1 MKGTKRNNN
10 GITLIALVITIIV
23 LIILAGVTIGA
34 VMGENGIIEN
44 AKKAKQNMT
53 NASGEENKQL
63 QNLTNEMNELLEG
76 ENGENGG
83 NEGETPKGT
92 IDFGDV
98 TWNNGQAEVSI
109 ITDNT
114 KDLLQYQ
121 VNGTEDGS
129 WKELKSGD
137 KVTNL
142 YHNDEVNA
150 RLWNGNSSE
159 IKKKK
164 IEDTNVPEV
173 QISVTNVT
181 TNSISVSVVASDK
194 ESGLS
199 DTDTYA
205 YYKNGAFVTAS
216 TNNSYVYNNLSEST
230 PYTLEVKVQDKAGN
244 EGKADISQRT
254 NSTPTIDNTVKEGD
268 YVYYTDSTGTEQ
280 KCIVLYGPSSQYGIQ
295 IITETALGR
304 FALGSKD
311 FNVSINEYNDAI
323 MMLNNEAETYRN
335 KSNGIA
341 SKARCVGSVPNNPN
355 SESGYY
361 SDPGNWVSGRGKF
374 KDIDYNYNTDYN
386 QMQRLGIVDG
396 VPKYWLASRYLY
408 KNGGDHTFGIRVVN
422 FSGSASEECEL
433 VQINSN
439 GGIKSQGYLN
449 NCIRPVFT
457 LNRGLKIVG
466 GNGSSSSPYKL
477 SR

>member
-1 MKGTKRNNN
+1 
-10 GITLIALVITIIV
+10 
-23 LIILAGVTIGA
+23 
-34 VMGENGIIEN
+34 MGENGIIEN

-83 NEGETPKGT
+83 NEGETPEGT

-199 DTDTYA
+199 DTDT
-205 YYKNGAFVTAS
+205 
-216 TNNSYVYNNLSEST
+216 
-230 PYTLEVKVQDKAGN
+230 
-244 EGKADISQRT
+244 
-254 NSTPTIDNTVKEGD
+254 TIKMEHLLQHLLT
-268 YVYYTDSTGTEQ
+268 
-280 KCIVLYGPSSQYGIQ
+280 IHMF
-295 IITETALGR
+295 II
-304 FALGSKD
+304 
-311 FNVSINEYNDAI
+311 I
-323 MMLNNEAETYRN
+323 
-335 KSNGIA
+335 
-341 SKARCVGSVPNNPN
+341 
-355 SESGYY
+355 
-361 SDPGNWVSGRGKF
+361 
-374 KDIDYNYNTDYN
+374 
-386 QMQRLGIVDG
+386 
-396 VPKYWLASRYLY
+396 
-408 KNGGDHTFGIRVVN
+408 
-422 FSGSASEECEL
+422 
-433 VQINSN
+433 
-439 GGIKSQGYLN
+439 
-449 NCIRPVFT
+449 
-457 LNRGLKIVG
+457 
-466 GNGSSSSPYKL
+466 
-477 SR
+477 

>member
-44 AKKAKQNMT
+44 AKKAKQNMI

-83 NEGETPKGT
+83 NEGETPEGT

-142 YHNDEVNA
+142 YHNDEVNT

-199 DTDTYA
+199 DTDT
-205 YYKNGAFVTAS
+205 
-216 TNNSYVYNNLSEST
+216 
-230 PYTLEVKVQDKAGN
+230 
-244 EGKADISQRT
+244 
-254 NSTPTIDNTVKEGD
+254 TIKMEHLLQHLLT
-268 YVYYTDSTGTEQ
+268 
-280 KCIVLYGPSSQYGIQ
+280 IHMF
-295 IITETALGR
+295 II
-304 FALGSKD
+304 
-311 FNVSINEYNDAI
+311 I
-323 MMLNNEAETYRN
+323 
-335 KSNGIA
+335 
-341 SKARCVGSVPNNPN
+341 
-355 SESGYY
+355 
-361 SDPGNWVSGRGKF
+361 
-374 KDIDYNYNTDYN
+374 
-386 QMQRLGIVDG
+386 
-396 VPKYWLASRYLY
+396 
-408 KNGGDHTFGIRVVN
+408 
-422 FSGSASEECEL
+422 
-433 VQINSN
+433 
-439 GGIKSQGYLN
+439 
-449 NCIRPVFT
+449 
-457 LNRGLKIVG
+457 
-466 GNGSSSSPYKL
+466 
-477 SR
+477 